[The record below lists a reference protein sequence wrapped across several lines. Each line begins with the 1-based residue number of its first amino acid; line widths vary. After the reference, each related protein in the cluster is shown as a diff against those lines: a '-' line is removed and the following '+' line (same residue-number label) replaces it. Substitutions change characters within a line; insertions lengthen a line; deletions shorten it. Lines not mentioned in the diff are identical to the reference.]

1 MVGRGST
8 EPKDRLFAALPYL
21 LPLID
26 VLPFG
31 RFLLGQF
38 PFLAFI
44 FLPIKPL
51 IDIYYGF
58 PFAGIIVFFV
68 LFLAVVRNSNISHF
82 IRFNTLQAI
91 LIDILLILF
100 GLVTRFLLGGIGI
113 GLLTET
119 LFNVAF
125 LGVLAACIYAIVQSA
140 LGRYAEIPTISEA
153 AYSQLPY

>member
-1 MVGRGST
+1 MVWRGST
-8 EPKDRLFAALPYL
+8 EPKDRFFAALPYL

-31 RFLLGQF
+31 NFLLRQF

-58 PFAGIIVFFV
+58 PFAGIIIFFV

-82 IRFNTLQAI
+82 IRFNALQAI
-91 LIDILLILF
+91 LIDILLILVR
-100 GLVTRFLLGGIGI
+100 LVSGFLLGGIGI

-119 LFNVAF
+119 LYNVAF
-125 LGVLAACIYAIVQSA
+125 LGGLAACLYAIVQSA